1 MTEANS
7 TWDSIQRLEKS
18 LLEIEQDLRT
28 VTHSKEADKLLKM
41 HEEKATR
48 LKKLN
53 KIRRGALA
61 REAVTIQKG

>member
-18 LLEIEQDLRT
+18 LLEIEKDLRT
-28 VTHSKEADKLLKM
+28 VTHSKETDKLLKM

-48 LKKLN
+48 LKKLK
-53 KIRRGALA
+53 KIRREALA